1 MEIAERCSRSKKKKG
16 CHRIPIQ
23 LLREQGNVQDVGLYP
38 LHSVLKQ
45 FPFKEEQ
52 EEEKKNPFTKKTPSD
67 FSTGGVARGVKRLME
82 HSTTKK
88 KPETLFFTEGRKNSF
103 AYIRCGSF
111 SWENGTSFDCLPDGN
126 YTRGK
131 KSINGLS
138 PPPST
143 PHVTIN
149 HLKNFFSSYQA
160 PLRLVDEQP
169 NWSSLITREII
180 DRIVERRDRL
190 LPDFDGYCCNNNNNP
205 LWRTLGASFS
215 SHNVRVFVVV
225 V

>member
-1 MEIAERCSRSKKKKG
+1 MLCVFIHQTRWPKRSVLIEIGVRLFKLEDESGDATMEIAERCSRSKKKKG

-23 LLREQGNVQDVGLYP
+23 LLREQGNVYDVGLYP
-38 LHSVLKQ
+38 LHSVLKW

-149 HLKNFFSSYQA
+149 HLKNFFSSY
-160 PLRLVDEQP
+160 
-169 NWSSLITREII
+169 
-180 DRIVERRDRL
+180 
-190 LPDFDGYCCNNNNNP
+190 
-205 LWRTLGASFS
+205 
-215 SHNVRVFVVV
+215 
-225 V
+225 

>member
-23 LLREQGNVQDVGLYP
+23 LLREQGNVYDVGLYP
-38 LHSVLKQ
+38 LHSVLKW

-138 PPPST
+138 PPFYST
-143 PHVTIN
+143 RNNKSLKEFFLFLLGPLEAGRWATKLVVAN
-149 HLKNFFSSYQA
+149 HA
-160 PLRLVDEQP
+160 
-169 NWSSLITREII
+169 W
-180 DRIVERRDRL
+180 
-190 LPDFDGYCCNNNNNP
+190 NN
-205 LWRTLGASFS
+205 R
-215 SHNVRVFVVV
+215 
-225 V
+225 